1 MQQARGYGSG
11 WGMTLDALPIGQR
24 ARVIAVDWSLVEPGE
39 ALRLQALGID
49 VGARVAV
56 AHRGVFGGRDPIAL
70 LIGRMTV
77 ALRRSHARAMAVEAL

>member
-1 MQQARGYGSG
+1 
-11 WGMTLDALPIGQR
+11 MTLDSIPIGQR
-24 ARVIAVDWSLVEPGE
+24 ARVIAIDWSLLEPDE
-39 ALRLQALGID
+39 VQRLQGLGLE

-77 ALRRSHARAMAVEAL
+77 ALRRSHARAMAVELI